1 MSGSSGNGHNGGSGG
16 GGNGGGGFGGSGG
29 SGGGDA
35 CDINE
40 RAPINSPQP
49 AIISR
54 LSVGSRLSVSL
65 SGSAPR
71 QTVELHSPNGLAGSL
86 THKGALNIANCITAG
101 NAYEAEI
108 VQINGGQV
116 TVQIERI

>member
-1 MSGSSGNGHNGGSGG
+1 MS
-16 GGNGGGGFGGSGG
+16 GSGG
-29 SGGGDA
+29 SGHGGGGSGGVGSGGVGSGGSGSGDA

-49 AIISR
+49 AIISG

-86 THKGALNIANCITAG
+86 THRGALNIANCITAG

-108 VQINGGQV
+108 IQINGGQV

>member
-1 MSGSSGNGHNGGSGG
+1 MSGSGGIGHGGGGGSGSGSG
-16 GGNGGGGFGGSGG
+16 GIGSGG
-29 SGGGDA
+29 SAGGDA

-49 AIISR
+49 AIISG
-54 LSVGSRLSVSL
+54 LSVGSRLSVLL